1 MQALIL
7 VGGHGTRLR
16 PVTLTLPKP
25 VIPLVDRPFIRYMID
40 WLARHGVDDVVLACG
55 FLPDQLRATL
65 GDEVAGGTAAA
76 LRRGARAARHGRSD
90 QVRRRPA
97 RGPLLRAQRRRA
109 SPTST

>member
-25 VIPLVDRPFIRYMID
+25 VIPLVDRPFIRYMVD

-55 FLPDQLRATL
+55 FLPDEMRAAL
-65 GDEVAGGTAAA
+65 GDDIPGGPRSPTS
-76 LRRGARAARHGRSD
+76 RSPSRAAP
-90 QVRRRPA
+90 PA
-97 RGPLLRAQRRRA
+97 RSSSPRTCSRTASSRSTATR